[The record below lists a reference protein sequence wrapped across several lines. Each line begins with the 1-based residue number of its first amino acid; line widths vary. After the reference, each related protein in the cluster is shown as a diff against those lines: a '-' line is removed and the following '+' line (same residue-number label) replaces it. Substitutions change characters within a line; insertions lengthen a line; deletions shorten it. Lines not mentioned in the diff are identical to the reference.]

1 MLIPGRPSVWSTM
14 DSAGSTVTPV
24 LGPPPHP
31 RHGSL
36 AKSLVH
42 RDTDLENASP
52 LPSQARVTSP
62 QPSPERNTSDA
73 LRVGGGRLGQRRGA
87 VVPSQSQWSHRRTSA
102 ALPLGCGVAQTRG
115 KWPWLQPSQP
125 SCPPWISEFPNLPS
139 PPLPAAAGLLE
150 ASGVPELIKNS
161 CTLPLNGGHHSFV
174 PGQWGQ
180 LTLLSQETEGAGRN
194 GGRGGTLTLI
204 KGACYYQALSWV
216 PCRH

>member
-1 MLIPGRPSVWSTM
+1 MAWRWGAGVLIPGRPSVWSTM
-14 DSAGSTVTPV
+14 DSSGSTVTPV

-62 QPSPERNTSDA
+62 QPRPERNTSDA

-102 ALPLGCGVAQTRG
+102 ALPLGCGVAQTG
-115 KWPWLQPSQP
+115 EESGLGCSLPSP
-125 SCPPWISEFPNLPS
+125 HVLHGFLNFPIS
-139 PPLPAAAGLLE
+139 PPLP
-150 ASGVPELIKNS
+150 SP
-161 CTLPLNGGHHSFV
+161 
-174 PGQWGQ
+174 QQ
-180 LTLLSQETEGAGRN
+180 LGCWKPVVFRS
-194 GGRGGTLTLI
+194 
-204 KGACYYQALSWV
+204 
-216 PCRH
+216 